1 MGKVMNYEDLHYF
14 GLKVVYKDLVDNGFE
29 VLNVRKE
36 LDVNP
41 QILARKA
48 ETLYF
53 IVVRTATFPDMGL
66 LTPDVAANVSRHAMK
81 HKAVCRFASVGVA
94 NAKGDNDEMMSKP
107 EIDGE
112 YYINYKGLMPFP
124 Q

>member
-48 ETLYF
+48 ETL
-53 IVVRTATFPDMGL
+53 
-66 LTPDVAANVSRHAMK
+66 
-81 HKAVCRFASVGVA
+81 
-94 NAKGDNDEMMSKP
+94 
-107 EIDGE
+107 
-112 YYINYKGLMPFP
+112 
-124 Q
+124 